1 MDDAANKKPL
11 DNKKSQ
17 GWLKSLFNKKA
28 GAVIALLAVA
38 IAPFAAGCNWNSKNS
53 NDNNNNVSNNID
65 NSTTVNNNGDL
76 DHLGTNQDSTLVQ
89 GREGCIA
96 ELTRQGV
103 ADPEAVCND
112 MVAKAQE
119 QTAAQGGNV
128 QQYSDNAQTWFMLSP
143 SRPPVMYYGNPY
155 TGSLNMWYS
164 GYAWNAF
171 ALGNYFATYGAMQL
185 REFGF
190 LERLSLN
197 QVLYMRTAL
206 PLRPGIARPP
216 MMPPRMPG
224 PGTLPRG
231 PFGGRP
237 PLGGPGGRGGR
248 LPFPRPP
255 VGRPPIMPRAPM
267 PRSPMQRPPMQR
279 PPMQRPPMQRPP
291 MQRPPM
297 QRPPMQRPPMQRPP
311 VQRPMP
317 RAPAPRMPMPRF
329 PGRGGFGRR

>member
-1 MDDAANKKPL
+1 MDDAGNKKPTT
-11 DNKKSQ
+11 

-38 IAPFAAGCNWNSKNS
+38 VAPFAAACNWTRSTNE
-53 NDNNNNVSNNID
+53 NNNNNNSSVTNNVN

-112 MVAKAQE
+112 MLAKAQQ
-119 QTAAQGGNV
+119 QTQAQGGNV

-143 SRPPVMYYGNPY
+143 SRPPVIYYGNPY
-155 TGSLNMWYS
+155 MGSLNMWYA
-164 GYAWNAF
+164 GYAWNAL
-171 ALGNYFATYGAMQL
+171 ALGNYFVTYGASQL
-185 REFGF
+185 REYAF

-197 QVLYMRTAL
+197 QFLYLRTAM
-206 PLRPGIARPP
+206 PIRPRVARPP
-216 MMPPRMPG
+216 MMPPRLPG

-237 PLGGPGGRGGR
+237 PLGGPR

-255 VGRPPIMPRAPM
+255 VGRPPVMPRAPM
-267 PRSPMQRPPMQR
+267 PRPPIQRPPMQRPPMQRPPIQRPPMQR
-279 PPMQRPPMQRPP
+279 PPMQRPPMQRP
-291 MQRPPM
+291 
-297 QRPPMQRPPMQRPP
+297 
-311 VQRPMP
+311 MP
-317 RAPAPRMPMPRF
+317 RAPMPRMPMPRF